1 MLKIAGFLVVI
12 CSVLGGF
19 VLSEGKL
26 AALWHPFEILI
37 IGGAAL
43 GAFLVANNL
52 TTVKKAFG
60 KIPTVIFG
68 HRFGKPF
75 IWMYWVCSTRS

>member
-1 MLKIAGFLVVI
+1 MLKIAGYLVVL

-19 VLSEGKL
+19 MLSGGKL

-37 IGGAAL
+37 IGGAAF
-43 GAFLVANNL
+43 GAFMVANNL
-52 TTVKKAFG
+52 TTIKKVFG
-60 KIPTVIFG
+60 KAPVILFG

-75 IWMYWVCSTRS
+75 YLDVLGVL